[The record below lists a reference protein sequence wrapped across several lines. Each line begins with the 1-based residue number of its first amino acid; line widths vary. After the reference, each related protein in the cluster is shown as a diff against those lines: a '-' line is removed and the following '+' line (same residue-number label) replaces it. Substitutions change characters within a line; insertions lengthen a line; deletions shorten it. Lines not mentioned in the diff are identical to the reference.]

1 MTLKQIS
8 EDAGCSYRT
17 VKSTAKRL
25 WPDSDFKER
34 GPSDAET
41 DKLMR
46 ALPKRNIVE
55 GNPAPAKGNSAPSI
69 DRIERL
75 ETLMAAQIGMV
86 EHLCKALAAIPGA
99 IAGQRLALP
108 DIEQDYFTIKGWA
121 ARMGEKITY
130 SEAIALGK
138 SAKRL
143 SVERDIEVRK
153 ADDEKYGY
161 VGSYHRSILEDAFR
175 A

>member
-55 GNPAPAKGNSAPSI
+55 GNSAPSI

-130 SEAIALGK
+130 SEAVAFGK
-138 SAKRL
+138 MAKRL